1 MKLKCVKNSESL
13 AMKSVLSFKWFLT
26 VQKLASFG
34 LCHGCHVQLHKGMG
48 YN

>member
-1 MKLKCVKNSESL
+1 MKLKCIKKSESL
-13 AMKSVLSFKWFLT
+13 AMKSVLSLKWFLT

-34 LCHGCHVQLHKGMG
+34 LCHVCHAQHHKGMG